1 MELERI
7 TVALRPRTAREAVDL
22 GAAMLRAHARTVWSA
37 WFVFSLPV
45 VALCIAAGWLLGLP
59 WLATLLIWWLLPLFD
74 RIPLYVLSRAVFE
87 RAPRWRETL
96 RGQRQ
101 WRWGGTI
108 ASITWRRI
116 DSHRA
121 LRLPMELLE
130 GLAGKQRSERWRVLR
145 RPIGTEA
152 SSLAFGCMELVLVIF
167 LGAFL
172 SVVLFIPAELM
183 PDWIRGSVGGVA
195 RRTPEVTGALIAG
208 VAYLAWSAIEPL
220 HVAAGFALYLNR
232 RTQLEAWDVD
242 LAFRRLRDRWLAAG
256 RGAAVL
262 LLTLACAWPH
272 GAWAQ
277 QAAAPVAKPAPAQKV
292 AAAKPEDV
300 PVTQIET
307 AFAVPAS
314 TSDQR
319 FATAATEA
327 FRDPRFGGEHKD
339 HTWKP
344 RNWSWD
350 PKPVKL
356 GRSPFEGIGNGFAMG
371 IKGLLVLL
379 LIGLIVAV
387 AVYLIRRARLPVLAL
402 RVRSEAALDMHLE
415 TIEAQERLPDD
426 LAGATHRLWS
436 SGHRREALALLYR
449 GCVEQVAAVLQ
460 VAVEPDATEA
470 DCLRSARRLDDTQ
483 RRQRAEAIVRA
494 WQYAAYADR
503 YPRDED
509 FARLLDGWPARHGS
523 AA

>member
-7 TVALRPRTAREAVDL
+7 TVTLRPRTAREAIDL

-45 VALCIAAGWLLGLP
+45 AALCIAAGWLLQWP

-74 RIPLYVLSRAVFE
+74 RVPLYVLSRAVFE

-101 WRWGGTI
+101 WRWGGTL

-130 GLAGKQRSERWRVLR
+130 GSSGRQRSERWRVLR
-145 RPIGTEA
+145 RPIGTDA
-152 SSLAFGCMELVLVIF
+152 SALAFGCLELALVIF

-172 SVVLFIPAELM
+172 FVLLFIPAEWI
-183 PDWIRGSVGGVA
+183 PDWLRGEVGGVA
-195 RRTPEVTGALIAG
+195 RRTPEATGALIAG
-208 VAYLAWSAIEPL
+208 VAYLAWSVIEPL

-242 LAFRRLRDRWLAAG
+242 LAFRRLRDRWLALG

-262 LLTLACAWPH
+262 LLALACAWPH

-277 QAAAPVAKPAPAQKV
+277 KTAAPKQDATPA
-292 AAAKPEDV
+292 
-300 PVTQIET
+300 TQIEE
-307 AFAVPAS
+307 AFAEPANPD
-314 TSDQR
+314 DQR
-319 FATAATEA
+319 FAAATAEA
-327 FRDPRFGGEHKD
+327 FRDPRFGGAHKD
-339 HTWKP
+339 HTWVP
-344 RNWSWD
+344 RHWSWNPPP
-350 PKPVKL
+350 PKPGEMPL
-356 GRSPFEGIGNGFAMG
+356 EGIGNAVGLGM
-371 IKGLLVLL
+371 KGLAVLL
-379 LIGLIVAV
+379 LIGLVVAI
-387 AVYLIRRARLPVLAL
+387 AVYVIRRARLPVIAP
-402 RVRSEAALDMHLE
+402 RTRREAVLETHLE

-426 LAGATHRLWS
+426 LAGVVQRLWS
-436 SGHRREALALLYR
+436 GGHRREALALLYR
-449 GCVEQVAAVLQ
+449 GCVEQVAAALQ
-460 VAVEPDATEA
+460 VEVESDTTEA
-470 DCLRSARRLDDTQ
+470 DCLRSARRLDDLE
-483 RRQRAEAIVRA
+483 RRKRAEAIVRA

-503 YPRDED
+503 YPREED
-509 FARLLDGWPARHGS
+509 FVRLLDGWPARQRS

>member
-37 WFVFSLPV
+37 WFAFSLPV
-45 VALCIAAGWLLGLP
+45 AALCIALGWLLHWP

-74 RIPLYVLSRAVFE
+74 RVPLYVLSRAVFE

-130 GLAGKQRSERWRVLR
+130 GLAGKQRGERWRVLR

-152 SSLAFGCMELVLVIF
+152 SSLAFGCLELALVIF
-167 LGAFL
+167 LGLFL

-183 PDWIRGSVGGVA
+183 PDWVRGSVGGVA

-256 RGAAVL
+256 RAAAVL
-262 LLTLACAWPH
+262 LLALVCACPH

-277 QAAAPVAKPAPAQKV
+277 KV
-292 AAAKPEDV
+292 AAPKKEEA
-300 PVTQIET
+300 PVTRIED

-314 TSDQR
+314 NSDKR
-319 FATAATEA
+319 FATAAAEA
-327 FRDPRFGGEHKD
+327 FRDPRFGGAHKD
-339 HTWKP
+339 HTWVP
-344 RNWSWD
+344 RNWSWN
-350 PKPVKL
+350 PKPVQL
-356 GRSPFEGIGNGFAMG
+356 GRSPFEGFGNVLAIGV
-371 IKGLLVLL
+371 KGLLTLL
-379 LIGLIVAV
+379 LIGLIVAI
-387 AVYLIRRARLPVLAL
+387 AVYVIRRARMPVIAA
-402 RVRSEAALDMHLE
+402 RARGEAKLDTHLE
-415 TIEAQERLPDD
+415 TIEVQEVLPDD

-436 SGHRREALALLYR
+436 GGHRREALALLYR
-449 GCVEQVAAVLQ
+449 GCVEQVAAALQ
-460 VAVEPDATEA
+460 LPVEQDATEA
-470 DCLRSARRLDDTQ
+470 DCLRSARRLGDTQ

>member
-7 TVALRPRTAREAVDL
+7 TVALRPRTAREATDL

-37 WFVFSLPV
+37 WFVFSLPAA
-45 VALCIAAGWLLGLP
+45 ALSIAAGWLLHLP
-59 WLATLLIWWLLPLFD
+59 WLATLVIWWLLPLFD

-96 RGQRQ
+96 RGHRQ
-101 WRWGGTI
+101 WAWGGTL

-130 GLAGKQRSERWRVLR
+130 GLRGKQRAERWRVLR
-145 RPIGTEA
+145 RPIATDA
-152 SSLAFGCMELVLVIF
+152 SSLAFGCLELAVVIF
-167 LGAFL
+167 IGAFL
-172 SVVLFIPAELM
+172 FVLLFIPSELM
-183 PDWIRGSVGGVA
+183 PDWLRGSVGGVA
-195 RRTPEVTGALIAG
+195 RRTPEVTGALIAA
-208 VAYLAWSAIEPL
+208 VAYLAWSVIEPL

-242 LAFRRLRDRWLAAG
+242 LSFRRLRERWLAAG
-256 RGAAVL
+256 RAAAVL
-262 LLTLACAWPH
+262 LFAFACALPH

-277 QAAAPVAKPAPAQKV
+277 KV
-292 AAAKPEDV
+292 AAPKPEEA
-300 PVTQIET
+300 PTTRIEQ
-307 AFAVPAS
+307 AFADPAS
-314 TSDQR
+314 KYDQR
-319 FATAATEA
+319 FAAAAAEA
-327 FRDPRFGGEHKD
+327 FRDPRFGGERKD
-339 HTWKP
+339 HTWVP
-344 RNWSWD
+344 RNWSWN
-350 PKPVKL
+350 PKPTKL
-356 GRSPFEGIGNGFAMG
+356 ERMPFEGFGNAFALGM
-371 IKGLLVLL
+371 KGLLALL
-379 LIGLIVAV
+379 LAGLVIAIL
-387 AVYLIRRARLPVLAL
+387 VYVIRRARMPVIAM
-402 RVRSEAALDMHLE
+402 RERHQAKLDTHLE
-415 TIEAQERLPDD
+415 TIETQERLPDD

-436 SGHRREALALLYR
+436 GGHRREALALLYR

-460 VAVEPDATEA
+460 VPVEQDATEA
-470 DCLRSARRLDDTQ
+470 DCLRSARRLDDLQ

>member
-7 TVALRPRTAREAVDL
+7 TVALRPRTAREAIDL

-37 WFVFSLPV
+37 WFIFSLPL
-45 VALCIAAGWLLGLP
+45 ALLCIALGWLLHWP

-74 RIPLYVLSRAVFE
+74 RIPLFVLSRAVFE

-101 WRWGGTI
+101 WRWGGTL

-116 DSHRA
+116 DSHRS

-130 GLAGKQRSERWRVLR
+130 GLTSKQRSERWRVLR
-145 RPIGTEA
+145 RPIGTDA
-152 SSLAFGCMELVLVIF
+152 SGLAFGCLELALVMF
-167 LGAFL
+167 LGMFL
-172 SVVLFIPAELM
+172 FVLLFIPAELM
-183 PDWIRGSVGGVA
+183 PDWLRGSVGGVA
-195 RRTPEVTGALIAG
+195 HRTPEVTGALIAA

-256 RGAAVL
+256 RAAAVL
-262 LLTLACAWPH
+262 LFALICVCPH

-277 QAAAPVAKPAPAQKV
+277 QAAAPAVQKTTAEKEQ
-292 AAAKPEDV
+292 AAV
-300 PVTQIET
+300 PTTQIEE
-307 AFAVPAS
+307 AFADPAGKH
-314 TSDQR
+314 DER
-319 FATAATEA
+319 FAAAAAEA

-339 HTWKP
+339 HVWVP
-344 RNWSWD
+344 RDWSWN
-350 PKPVKL
+350 PKPVKM
-356 GRSPFEGIGNGFAMG
+356 GRMPFEGFGNLFAFG
-371 IKGLLVLL
+371 IKGLVTLL
-379 LIGLIVAV
+379 LIGLAIAIVV
-387 AVYLIRRARLPVLAL
+387 FVIRRARMPVFAARQRHEAVLAT
-402 RVRSEAALDMHLE
+402 HLE
-415 TIEAQERLPDD
+415 TIAVQERLPDD
-426 LAGATHRLWS
+426 LAAATHRLWS

-449 GCVEQVAAVLQ
+449 GCVQQVAHALQ
-460 VAVEPDATEA
+460 TEVEPDATEA
-470 DCLRSARRLDDTQ
+470 DCLRSARRLEDTQ

-509 FARLLDGWPARHGS
+509 FERLLDGWPARRGS